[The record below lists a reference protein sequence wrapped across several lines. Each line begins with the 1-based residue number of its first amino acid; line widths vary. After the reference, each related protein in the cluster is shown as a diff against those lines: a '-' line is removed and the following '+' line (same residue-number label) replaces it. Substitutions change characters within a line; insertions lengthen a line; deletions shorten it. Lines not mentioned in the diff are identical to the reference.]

1 MVMEFDDVKYDRQL
15 IQLLTLLKEVDLN
28 QFTDD
33 LLVNDKT
40 TFQKLKELMVSKG
53 RVEFYSHMSK

>member
-1 MVMEFDDVKYDRQL
+1 MVMEIDDVKYDRQL

-40 TFQKLKELMVSKG
+40 TFHKLKDLMMRKG
-53 RVEFYSHMSK
+53 RIEFYAH

>member
-1 MVMEFDDVKYDRQL
+1 MEFDDVKYDRQL

-40 TFQKLKELMVSKG
+40 TFHKLKDLMMRKG
-53 RVEFYSHMSK
+53 RIEFYAH

>member
-15 IQLLTLLKEVDLN
+15 VQLLNLLKEVDLD

-53 RVEFYSHMSK
+53 RVEFYAH